1 MHARFGIFEE
11 LSTMPRVKIFAERQ
25 GRQRD
30 QKKTLKGVHMR
41 PHAGILA
48 IIVLVGGLPNS
59 ALALHEPSD
68 HHPCIPPLVRAL
80 HYADANEDGQ
90 VTFEELSELVPE
102 LTQEIFDSLD
112 ANHDGVLTVEDVT
125 LRARR
130 FHRLLNRL
138 READA
143 NGDCS
148 VDLEEFLAGFPDAT
162 QEHFDR
168 LDRNDD
174 GLLDGEDCLPVCWP
188 DDLPCL
194 PPLLRVLR
202 LADENDD
209 GQVTFDELSVLLPDL
224 TQELF
229 DRLDAND
236 DGVLTVEDAGPRVRR
251 YHRLLRRLHEADTNG
266 DCSVD
271 LEEFLAAFPDATEE
285 RFDRLDRNNDGLLN
299 RADCLPICWPDD
311 EGGTPE

>member
-1 MHARFGIFEE
+1 
-11 LSTMPRVKIFAERQ
+11 
-25 GRQRD
+25 
-30 QKKTLKGVHMR
+30 MR
-41 PHAGILA
+41 THLCILA
-48 IIVLVGGLPNS
+48 LLALFVGMPS
-59 ALALHEPSD
+59 TALALNEQPAHP
-68 HHPCIPPLVRAL
+68 PCIPPIIRAL

-102 LTQEIFDSLD
+102 LTQEIFDLLD
-112 ANHDGVLTVEDVT
+112 ANDDGVLSVEDVT

-138 READA
+138 READT

-148 VDLEEFLAGFPDAT
+148 VDLEEYLAGFPDAT
-162 QEHFDR
+162 QEQFDR
-168 LDRNDD
+168 LDRNGD
-174 GLLDGEDCLPVCWP
+174 GLLNRDDCLPICWP

-202 LADENDD
+202 LADANQD
-209 GQVTFDELSVLLPDL
+209 GQVTFEELSALLPNL
-224 TQELF
+224 TQDVF

-236 DGVLTVEDAGPRVRR
+236 DGVLTIEDAGLRARR

-299 RADCLPICWPDD
+299 RADCLPICWPED
-311 EGGTPE
+311 EGSTSQ